1 MKKIIAMSVLG
12 MSLLAGNAQTRWVNP
27 AKADFYAVQN
37 QGWAEELAGS
47 YKRLPPRAEKTVRK
61 ALWDL
66 SRNSAGLAVRFK
78 TDSPEITVRYS
89 VEGPLSMP
97 HMPAT
102 GVSGVDMY
110 RLSSEGKPEF
120 CFGSYSFGDT
130 IRYSYT
136 NLGSTLKPGQEVE
149 YELNLPLF
157 NTVKFLEIGTPQGA
171 SFILQPRRTEKP
183 VVVYGTSIA
192 HGACSSRPGMAWANI
207 VRRNL
212 DMPLVNLG
220 FSGNG
225 RLEPELVDLVNE
237 LDAAVYVLDCMPNLT
252 QKTEQ
257 EVTVLVLDAV
267 AKIRAKSNTP
277 ILLVEHAGYSNAP
290 TNAAQYELYTRLNR
304 GQRVA
309 FDKLMNE
316 GTPNLFYLTH
326 DQLGFSPDS
335 WVDYVHPSDLGAQK
349 QADAVTAKLKE
360 ILNR

>member
-157 NTVKFLEIGTPQGA
+157 NTVKFLEIGTG
-171 SFILQPRRTEKP
+171 
-183 VVVYGTSIA
+183 
-192 HGACSSRPGMAWANI
+192 
-207 VRRNL
+207 
-212 DMPLVNLG
+212 
-220 FSGNG
+220 
-225 RLEPELVDLVNE
+225 
-237 LDAAVYVLDCMPNLT
+237 
-252 QKTEQ
+252 
-257 EVTVLVLDAV
+257 
-267 AKIRAKSNTP
+267 
-277 ILLVEHAGYSNAP
+277 
-290 TNAAQYELYTRLNR
+290 
-304 GQRVA
+304 
-309 FDKLMNE
+309 
-316 GTPNLFYLTH
+316 
-326 DQLGFSPDS
+326 SP
-335 WVDYVHPSDLGAQK
+335 
-349 QADAVTAKLKE
+349 
-360 ILNR
+360 